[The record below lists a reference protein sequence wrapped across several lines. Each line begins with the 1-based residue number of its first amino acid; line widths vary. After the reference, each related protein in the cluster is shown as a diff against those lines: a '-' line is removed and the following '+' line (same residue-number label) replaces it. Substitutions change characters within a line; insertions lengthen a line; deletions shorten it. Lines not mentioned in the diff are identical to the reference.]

1 MFTICIT
8 ANDDNT
14 YKVYVE
20 QANEADEGLDAE
32 VGAAPAMGKPPMP
45 QPMPT
50 APMGAPAPM
59 AEDPAEDPAEE
70 ASEPGAQTV
79 KSIKDA
85 LTLALEAL
93 KNDGQ
98 MSDVNGQD
106 KEFSAGFEGGA
117 A

>member
-1 MFTICIT
+1 MFTVCIT
-8 ANDDNT
+8 ANDDGT

-20 QANEADEGLDAE
+20 QAAEAGEAAP
-32 VGAAPAMGKPPMP
+32 GAAPAMPPTPMGAPPAPMGKPPMP
-45 QPMPT
+45 TMD
-50 APMGAPAPM
+50 
-59 AEDPAEDPAEE
+59 AEAGEDPAEE
-70 ASEPGAQTV
+70 ANEPGAQTV
-79 KSIKDA
+79 KTIKDA

-106 KEFSAGFEGGA
+106 NEFAAGFEGGA